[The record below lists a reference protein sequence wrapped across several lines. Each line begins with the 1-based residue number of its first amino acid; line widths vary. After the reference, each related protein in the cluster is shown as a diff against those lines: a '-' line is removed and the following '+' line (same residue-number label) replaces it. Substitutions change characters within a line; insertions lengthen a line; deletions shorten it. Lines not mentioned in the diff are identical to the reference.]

1 MTDVSTLPALPDA
14 PPIETLRA
22 LADPTRL
29 RILEFMLE
37 ARMRRL
43 RDDSCFG
50 GSISQHLGL
59 SQPTVSHHMKTLV
72 EVGLVRASKHGT
84 TVYYDLDLDGFER
97 ARGYLDVYVAVLHL
111 PDDCDEEQE

>member
-1 MTDVSTLPALPDA
+1 MTDVSALPDLPEA
-14 PPIETLRA
+14 PPADALRA

-37 ARMRRL
+37 SRLRRL
-43 RDDSCFG
+43 RDGNCFG

-72 EVGLVRASKHGT
+72 EVGLVRAEKHGT
-84 TVYYDLDLDGFER
+84 TVFYDLESEGFER
-97 ARGYLDVYVAVLHL
+97 VRRYLDTYVLALRVHD
-111 PDDCDEEQE
+111 PEEQE

>member
-1 MTDVSTLPALPDA
+1 MTDASTLPDLPDA
-14 PPIETLRA
+14 PPADVLRA

-37 ARMRRL
+37 ARLRRL

-72 EVGLVRASKHGT
+72 EVGLVRAAKHGT
-84 TVYYDLDLDGFER
+84 TVYYDLELDGFER
-97 ARGYLDVYVAVLHL
+97 ARQYLDAYVLVLRAPHQ
-111 PDDCDEEQE
+111 DCEEKE